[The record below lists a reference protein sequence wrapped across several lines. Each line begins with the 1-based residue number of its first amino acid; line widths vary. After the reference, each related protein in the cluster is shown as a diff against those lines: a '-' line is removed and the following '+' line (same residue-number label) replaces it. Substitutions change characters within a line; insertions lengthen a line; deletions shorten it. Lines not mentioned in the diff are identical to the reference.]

1 MTKLQQAS
9 AAKEA
14 AILDRLEAKEL
25 LEDAKQQFISD
36 YIAENRKAITGDL
49 DRIAELA
56 KETEG
61 DKYDRLFDAMAELAY
76 SGSSKQLQ
84 AVIDEIIDDHLAE
97 LAEQEWGAAGE

>member
-1 MTKLQQAS
+1 MSQLQQAS

-36 YIAENRKAITGDL
+36 FIAERRNAIISDM

-56 KETEG
+56 KEADD
-61 DKYDRLFDAMAELAY
+61 DKYNRLFDAMAELAY
-76 SGSSKQLQ
+76 SGVSNQLQ
-84 AVIDEIIDDHLAE
+84 AVIDEIIDDHLEAQAE
-97 LAEQEWGAAGE
+97 KEWEAGDE